1 MSGERNGDMGGAT
14 RDGTTAGGTG
24 RETGKPPVAALGSLA
39 LALVLAVVA
48 WFGFGRAAEKGVQRL
63 ERLDAMRAY
72 CQPFYARARDRND
85 TIRVDRAPLPD
96 TIDAGS
102 KDAFDRCGDF
112 RGPSVPNALPNPRE
126 LNGEEMPRG
135 LR

>member
-1 MSGERNGDMGGAT
+1 MTASST
-14 RDGTTAGGTG
+14 GT
-24 RETGKPPVAALGSLA
+24 PPLAALGSLA
-39 LALVLAVVA
+39 LALVVGGLS
-48 WFGFGRAAEKGVQRL
+48 WYWFGRAADLGVERL

-72 CQPFYARARDRND
+72 CAGFYAQALDRND
-85 TIRVDRAPLPD
+85 TMRVDRAPIPD

-112 RGPSVPNALPNPRE
+112 RSPGVPNALPNARE
-126 LNGEEMPRG
+126 LNGQEMPRG

>member
-1 MSGERNGDMGGAT
+1 MSGTPMNDDAPSGGK
-14 RDGTTAGGTG
+14 AG
-24 RETGKPPVAALGSLA
+24 AALMSTALA
-39 LALVLAVVA
+39 LAVAVGA
-48 WFGFGRAAEKGVQRL
+48 WFWFGRAADQGV
-63 ERLDAMRAY
+63 ERLARLDRMREY
-72 CQPFYARARDRND
+72 CLPFYAQARDRND
-85 TIRVDRAPLPD
+85 TMRVDRAPLPD

-112 RGPSVPNALPNPRE
+112 RPPSVPNQLPNARE

>member
-1 MSGERNGDMGGAT
+1 MTEHSA
-14 RDGTTAGGTG
+14 
-24 RETGKPPVAALGSLA
+24 GKPPIAALGSLA
-39 LALVLAVVA
+39 FAAAVGALC
-48 WFGFGRAAEKGVQRL
+48 WYWFGRAADIGVKRL

-72 CQPFYARARDRND
+72 CGAFYAQALDRND
-85 TIRVDRAPLPD
+85 TMRVDRAPITD

-112 RGPSVPNALPNPRE
+112 RGPSVPNELPNARE
-126 LNGEEMPRG
+126 LNGQEMPRG

>member
-1 MSGERNGDMGGAT
+1 MTMPTGTGGAN
-14 RDGTTAGGTG
+14 DPKAG
-24 RETGKPPVAALGSLA
+24 PPIAALGS
-39 LALVLAVVA
+39 VVFAVVVGVGA
-48 WFGFGRAAEKGVQRL
+48 WYWFGRAADAGVRRL
-63 ERLDAMRAY
+63 ERLDAMRAF
-72 CQPFYARARDRND
+72 CQPFYAQARDRND

-112 RGPSVPNALPNPRE
+112 RPPNMPNALPNARE

>member
-1 MSGERNGDMGGAT
+1 MTDERSPAPAPARSATSG
-14 RDGTTAGGTG
+14 
-24 RETGKPPVAALGSLA
+24 PPPAAIGSL
-39 LALVLAVVA
+39 LLAVGVGVGA
-48 WFGFGRAAEKGVQRL
+48 WYWFGRAADAGVRRL

-72 CQPFYARARDRND
+72 CERFYAQARDRND
-85 TIRVDRAPLPD
+85 TMRVDRAAVPD
-96 TIDAGS
+96 TVDAGS

-126 LNGEEMPRG
+126 MNGQEMPRG